1 VVGRLR
7 SEMRSVSFSR
17 DLLPLVLMGGFA
29 GFKGSGSGTRTLVS
43 PSRRLRCES
52 IARAA
57 PLTAVKRRD
66 AYPVVAKVNEKVK
79 LAQLADRKA
88 ENLMS
93 DVSSNAFLEKSTA
106 IFRPKCAIA
115 GGVCWMQ

>member
-1 VVGRLR
+1 
-7 SEMRSVSFSR
+7 
-17 DLLPLVLMGGFA
+17 
-29 GFKGSGSGTRTLVS
+29 
-43 PSRRLRCES
+43 
-52 IARAA
+52 
-57 PLTAVKRRD
+57 LTAVKRRD